1 MARRRAFTLTE
12 VVVATVIVGL
22 LSALLFPVFAKAK
35 DRANEAHCVS
45 NFRQIHLALSAY
57 RTAWDGT
64 DSPAP
69 GEQMGFPP
77 TIFHAVL
84 TDLEDHAAY
93 TSGILK
99 CRGKGYDSGHPPGY
113 GEGWGQ
119 IKGTFFWSQEDED
132 DWIRH
137 VTVMGQGAIVQFDL
151 SHQLYPPSRFS
162 IHRVLGLDLGGSV
175 KWRQKRGPSFKR
187 TWWED

>member
-1 MARRRAFTLTE
+1 MGRRRAFTLTE
-12 VVVATVIVGL
+12 VIVATVIVGL
-22 LSALLFPVFAKAK
+22 LSALLFPVFAKVK

-57 RTAWDGT
+57 RTAWDGI

-84 TDLEDHAAY
+84 TDLEVRKAY

-99 CRGKGYDSGHPPGY
+99 CRGKGYTSAHPPAY

-119 IKGTFFWSQEDED
+119 IKGTPLWSQEDED

-137 VTVMGQGAIVQFDL
+137 VTVMGQGAIVYIDP
-151 SHQLYPPSRFS
+151 SHQLYPPSRLS
-162 IHRVLGLDLGGSV
+162 IQRALGLDLAGSA
-175 KWRQKRGPSFKR
+175 KWRQKRGPYHKR
-187 TWWED
+187 TWWEG